1 MIKDAKDSILLTWSK
16 SSSSLVLSTQLPNGS
31 PFFNLCVYLIYTVL
45 ESQGSV
51 QWLSHVWLCDPM
63 DCSTPGCPVHHQLPE
78 LTQTH
83 VHRVSDAIQPSHP
96 LSYPSLPAFNLSQ
109 HQDLSQWESS
119 LHHVAKVT
127 FYKCKRGHTTSK
139 LDALQWLLFLLRLHS
154 QLFFSANSAALH
166 GGVFA
171 SSDSSLPPISLC
183 PKLLSCW
190 FSGPHTN
197 QFILASGPWYVFVF
211 AFNCPPSQPFPI
223 QPNLSNSLIYGDW
236 LTWPLHRKVFCNHI
250 VWIRLNHCP
259 LGMFQYNTILSL
271 YVLHFKRFICVLK
284 SGRL

>member
-1 MIKDAKDSILLTWSK
+1 MCLSNIYCTWKPRFSSVAQSCLTLWPHGLQHTRLPCPSPTPGAYSNSCPWSWWCHPTI
-16 SSSSLVLSTQLPNGS
+16 SSSAI
-31 PFFNLCVYLIYTVL
+31 PF
-45 ESQGSV
+45 SS
-51 QWLSHVWLCDPM
+51 
-63 DCSTPGCPVHHQLPE
+63 
-78 LTQTH
+78 
-83 VHRVSDAIQPSHP
+83 
-96 LSYPSLPAFNLSQ
+96 AFNLSQ

-139 LDALQWLLFLLRLHS
+139 LDALQWLLFSVRLHYH
-154 QLFFSANSAALH
+154 LFFSANSAALH
-166 GGVFA
+166 GGVFE

-211 AFNCPPSQPFPI
+211 ALNCPPSQPFPI

-250 VWIRLNHCP
+250 VWIRLNHCS